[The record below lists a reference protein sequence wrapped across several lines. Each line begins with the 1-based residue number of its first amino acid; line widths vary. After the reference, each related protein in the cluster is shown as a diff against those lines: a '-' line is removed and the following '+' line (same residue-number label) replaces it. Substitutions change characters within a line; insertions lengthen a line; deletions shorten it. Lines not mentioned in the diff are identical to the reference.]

1 MSWTVLEGQHG
12 QCHLLLL
19 SLLCVW
25 LGKNPS
31 DGWINCY
38 ILAWVIF
45 IFSSFKLMLLI
56 FTWRSILHSVD
67 NLVSRFQI
75 FWSHLTVGIVYT
87 VVEGVAG

>member
-1 MSWTVLEGQHG
+1 MAWTVLEGQHD

-25 LGKNPS
+25 LGKSPS

-56 FTWRSILHSVD
+56 FTRLSILHSVD
-67 NLVSRFQI
+67 NPVSKFQI
-75 FWSHLTVGIVYT
+75 LWSHLTVGIVYT
-87 VVEGVAG
+87 TGEGVAG